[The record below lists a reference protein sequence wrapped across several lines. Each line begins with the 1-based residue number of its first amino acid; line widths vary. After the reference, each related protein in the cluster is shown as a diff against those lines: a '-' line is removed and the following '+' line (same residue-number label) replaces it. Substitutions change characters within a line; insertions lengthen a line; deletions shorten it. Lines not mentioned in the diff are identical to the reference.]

1 MKAKQRVVVGVSGS
15 IAAYKAAELVRDLQG
30 EGLDV
35 WVMMT
40 EAAAKYV
47 GPLTFLA
54 LTRHPVPVG
63 RPEATPAE
71 AFQHL
76 DLSSADAI
84 VIAPCTANVLAKI
97 AHGLADDI
105 VSATVLA
112 TTSPV
117 IVAPAMN
124 EKMWLNAATQDNVK
138 TLKRRGITVL
148 DTEKGELACGVVGA
162 GRLCGLEKIVKA
174 VKKAM

>member
-1 MKAKQRVVVGVSGS
+1 MKSAKRVVLGVTGS
-15 IAAYKAAELVRDLQG
+15 IAAYKAAELVRRMTSKG
-30 EGLDV
+30 WDV

-40 EAAAKYV
+40 EAATQYV

-54 LTRHPVPVG
+54 LTRHPVPSG
-63 RPEATPAE
+63 RAEATPAE

-84 VIAPCTANVLAKI
+84 VVAPCTANVMAKI

-124 EKMWLNAATQDNVK
+124 EKMWLNPATQDNVR
-138 TLKRRGITVL
+138 TLKRRHIQVL
-148 DTEKGELACGVVGA
+148 DTEKGELACGVMGA
-162 GRLCGLEKIVKA
+162 GRLCMLDKIVKA
-174 VKKAM
+174 VEKVL